1 MTNLSKIEFFFKKIL
16 QKKRVIGIFLAWF
29 SRFID
34 KKIYVE
40 ISIILSLNLA
50 AHLHGACGTP
60 GVVRHTSLLRI
71 TAVDL
76 FILFESTP
84 SFYHFILFLAYLSI
98 LDISFFFRK
107 GLINQSRNRTCG
119 ILSPS
124 LSFSLSISY
133 LFSLFTFQL
142 LTYDYSFLPFALKF
156 SSFPRVVIIRVE
168 LLNYC
173 SLKVS
178 ETFEE

>member
-1 MTNLSKIEFFFKKIL
+1 MHDFQGLLIKFFMLKFPLFCLWISRHTYMERAAHQESRGTPVCWESL
-16 QKKRVIGIFLAWF
+16 QSIYLFYLNQPPPSITSYYSWLTSVSWISPFSLEKDSSINQETELVAFFLLAF
-29 SRFID
+29 
-34 KKIYVE
+34 
-40 ISIILSLNLA
+40 LSL
-50 AHLHGACGTP
+50 
-60 GVVRHTSLLRI
+60 
-71 TAVDL
+71 
-76 FILFESTP
+76 
-84 SFYHFILFLAYLSI
+84 
-98 LDISFFFRK
+98 
-107 GLINQSRNRTCG
+107 
-119 ILSPS
+119 S
-124 LSFSLSISY
+124 LSLSY